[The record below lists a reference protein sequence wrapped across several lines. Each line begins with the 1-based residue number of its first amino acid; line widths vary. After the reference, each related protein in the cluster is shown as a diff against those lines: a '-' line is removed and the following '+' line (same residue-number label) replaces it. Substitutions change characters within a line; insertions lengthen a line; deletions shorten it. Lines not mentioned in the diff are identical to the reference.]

1 MEVMNSGT
9 VGGHITNITFS
20 AGSWAAILHS
30 PFHAMAYLHIFKNIS
45 IFYTHHLAICV
56 PLFPSQRVLYFHG
69 PLIKNDNFCI
79 YSSPT
84 LALQMF

>member
-45 IFYTHHLAICV
+45 IFYIHHLAIWSSLCPLV
-56 PLFPSQRVLYFHG
+56 PFPKTSLL
-69 PLIKNDNFCI
+69 PW
-79 YSSPT
+79 SSD
-84 LALQMF
+84 